1 MRIAKLDHLRALA
14 AILVLLD
21 HFTSGVKRNGS
32 FPHDA
37 IVSFFRSGHLGV
49 SLFLVLSGYVLTQ
62 SALKNREVFT
72 YSNFIKRRLYRIFP
86 ALIVLF
92 ILVITATRA
101 TSTPMDIIR
110 LITLQ
115 FNTGNELSGW
125 GNDVL
130 PVGVMWTASVELQI
144 YLLFP
149 LLLALALRPRGLRF
163 LIEVCAFVLILRFIF
178 LASLDSGWS
187 DLYHT
192 ILGRL
197 DQFVL
202 GMILALFMS
211 HKFSESRLKS
221 WSLFLFA
228 LLSFLLLGQFRGIY
242 RDFYTSTIGGS
253 ASFLVEG
260 LIFAAIIYTYQSPSI
275 SIPKKISDALAW
287 IGERSYSVYL
297 FHLLVGRVIVGYLDQ
312 LGLWNGASLTRA
324 FLVTI
329 FVVLPGV
336 LLFSALSYRIVEKP
350 FIELG
355 KLKKFSLLSYSK
367 S

>member
-1 MRIAKLDHLRALA
+1 M
-14 AILVLLD
+14 LVLLD
-21 HFTSGVKRNGS
+21 HFTSGVKRNGG
-32 FPHDA
+32 FTHDA
-37 IVSFFRSGHLGV
+37 IVSFLRSGHLGV

-62 SALKNREVFT
+62 SAIKNREVFT
-72 YSNFIKRRLYRIFP
+72 YSNFIKRRLFRIFP
-86 ALIVLF
+86 ALVVLF

-115 FNTGNELSGW
+115 FNTGNDLSGW

-149 LLLALALRPRGLRF
+149 LLLALAMRPRGLRF
-163 LIEVCAFVLILRFIF
+163 LIEVCAFTLVLRFVF
-178 LASLDSGWS
+178 LSYLENGWS

-192 ILGRL
+192 IFGRL

-202 GMILALFMS
+202 GMIVALFVS
-211 HKFSESRLKS
+211 HKFSSSRIKS
-221 WSLFLFA
+221 WTFFSLA
-228 LLSFLLLGQFRGIY
+228 VASFIALGQFRGTY

-260 LIFAAIIYTYQSPSI
+260 LIFAIIIYTYQAPSI
-275 SIPKKISDALAW
+275 SIPKRISDSLAW

-297 FHLLVGRVIVGYLDQ
+297 FHLLVGRVIVSYLDQ
-312 LGLWNGASLTRA
+312 IGIWNPASLSQA
-324 FLVTI
+324 VLVTML
-329 FVVLPGV
+329 VVLPGV
-336 LLFSALSYRIVEKP
+336 LLFSALSFRVIEKP
-350 FIELG
+350 FMELG
-355 KLKKFSLLSYSK
+355 KLKKFSLPN
-367 S
+367 

>member
-1 MRIAKLDHLRALA
+1 
-14 AILVLLD
+14 
-21 HFTSGVKRNGS
+21 
-32 FPHDA
+32 
-37 IVSFFRSGHLGV
+37 
-49 SLFLVLSGYVLTQ
+49 
-62 SALKNREVFT
+62 
-72 YSNFIKRRLYRIFP
+72 
-86 ALIVLF
+86 
-92 ILVITATRA
+92 
-101 TSTPMDIIR
+101 MDIIR

>member
-32 FPHDA
+32 IPHDA
-37 IVSFFRSGHLGV
+37 VVSFLRSGHLGV

-62 SALKNREVFT
+62 SAIKNREVFR
-72 YSNFIKRRLYRIFP
+72 YSNFVKRRLFRIFP

-115 FNTGNELSGW
+115 FNTGNDLSGW

-149 LLLALALRPRGLRF
+149 LLLALAMRPRGLRF
-163 LIEVCAFVLILRFIF
+163 LIEVCAFVLVLRFVF
-178 LASLDSGWS
+178 LASLGSGWS

-211 HKFSESRLKS
+211 HKFSTSRAKN

-228 LLSFLLLGQFRGIY
+228 IFGFIALGQFRGVY

-253 ASFLVEG
+253 VSFLVEG

-275 SIPKKISDALAW
+275 SIHKRLSDSLAW
-287 IGERSYSVYL
+287 VGERSYSVYL
-297 FHLLVGRVIVGYLDQ
+297 FHLLVGRVIVGYLNQ
-312 LGLWNGASLTRA
+312 LGLWNPGSLTNA
-324 FLVTI
+324 LLIAVL
-329 FVVLPGV
+329 VVLPGV

-355 KLKKFSLLSYSK
+355 KLKKFSLLS
-367 S
+367 

>member
-32 FPHDA
+32 IPHDA
-37 IVSFFRSGHLGV
+37 VVSFLRSGHLGV

-62 SALKNREVFT
+62 SAIKNHEIFT
-72 YSNFIKRRLYRIFP
+72 YSNFIKRRLFRIFP

-115 FNTGNELSGW
+115 FNTGNSGSGW

-149 LLLALALRPRGLRF
+149 LLLALAMRPRGARFLMEVIVFVLVLRF
-163 LIEVCAFVLILRFIF
+163 VF
-178 LASLDSGWS
+178 LASLGSGWGH
-187 DLYHT
+187 LYHT

-211 HKFSESRLKS
+211 HKFSKSRIKG
-221 WSLFLFA
+221 WSLFLFSVLGFIA
-228 LLSFLLLGQFRGIY
+228 LGQFRGVY
-242 RDFYTSTIGGS
+242 GDFYKSTIGGS
-253 ASFLVEG
+253 LSFLVEG
-260 LIFAAIIYTYQSPSI
+260 LVFAAIVYTYQSPSI
-275 SIPKKISDALAW
+275 SILKRISDSLSW

-297 FHLLVGRVIVGYLDQ
+297 FHLLVGRVIVGYLDE
-312 LGLWNGASLTRA
+312 LGIWNAGSLTRA
-324 FLVTI
+324 LLATVL
-329 FVVLPGV
+329 VVLPGV
-336 LLFSALSYRIVEKP
+336 LMFSALSYRIVEKP
-350 FIELG
+350 FVELG
-355 KLKKFSLLSYSK
+355 KLKKFALPSYSK